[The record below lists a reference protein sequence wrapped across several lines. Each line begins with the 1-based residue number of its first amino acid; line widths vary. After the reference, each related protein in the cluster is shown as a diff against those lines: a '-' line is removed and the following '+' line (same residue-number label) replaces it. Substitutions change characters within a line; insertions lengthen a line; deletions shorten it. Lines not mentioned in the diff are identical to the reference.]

1 MGAAK
6 GGVVAV
12 DSNND
17 SRLEELESRLAFQ
30 DDLIES
36 LNEIVARQDRDLSLL
51 THRLTELESRLR
63 EIAEAA
69 SSPGDPAGHEAP
81 PHY

>member
-1 MGAAK
+1 MIAMAADTK
-6 GGVVAV
+6 T
-12 DSNND
+12 
-17 SRLEELESRLAFQ
+17 RLEELESRLAFQ

-51 THRLTELESRLR
+51 THKLTELESRLR
-63 EIAEAA
+63 EIAESA